1 MDSPKHFLI
10 VGLNIH
16 EVTHTMMSDRTTM
29 RSRPAGHINSSARKQ
44 RSLILAVSAI
54 FAVFAT
60 FGAVFLTQN
69 TAPRKI
75 PNSSKDLR
83 SKSSQK
89 QALTNIKTSL
99 STYGVVSS
107 QIVNQNKLPGTTAWK
122 ITSSPA
128 TGYIQGFANKTYAK
142 AGDSVTLYISSTT
155 STFRVYA
162 YRMGYYQGKG
172 GRLIWTS
179 PTETGS
185 VQPTCPLTPATN
197 MVSCDNWT
205 PSVTLKITKAFFQG
219 DYLFKLVGSGGQQ
232 SYIPLTVWNPSS
244 KATYLIK
251 NDVFTWQAWNPY
263 GGYDFYAGQGTCPP
277 NHYPLCSRA
286 RVVSFDRPYA
296 YGAGAADFMANEYPL
311 VRFMEKHGLNV
322 AYANDQTVI
331 EHPSILTNHVAI
343 LSLGHDECWS
353 YRERVAAK
361 QAKNQGVNFIFF
373 GASAMLRHVRLQPS
387 PLGANRQEV
396 DYRNSSKDPLNGKG
410 NPLEVTG
417 NTWMSPPASWP
428 ETGFV
433 GESYA
438 GYLLNG
444 ATPTPFVVAN
454 ASAWIFK
461 GTGLKNGSSI
471 PGVLLSDFDHFYLPN
486 PHPSNLEILGH
497 SPIPVNRVIT
507 DLGTQNGYAYS
518 DMTYYTSSTSNA
530 GVFDSGTNNWIN
542 SLNSCSSATAN
553 CPAPMTRKITG
564 NLFWLFGQGP
574 TGKLIPSVAN
584 FTNFYPN

>member
-1 MDSPKHFLI
+1 
-10 VGLNIH
+10 
-16 EVTHTMMSDRTTM
+16 MSDRTTM
-29 RSRPAGHINSSARKQ
+29 RSRPAGHTNSSARKQ

-232 SYIPLTVWNPSS
+232 S
-244 KATYLIK
+244 
-251 NDVFTWQAWNPY
+251 
-263 GGYDFYAGQGTCPP
+263 
-277 NHYPLCSRA
+277 
-286 RVVSFDRPYA
+286 
-296 YGAGAADFMANEYPL
+296 
-311 VRFMEKHGLNV
+311 
-322 AYANDQTVI
+322 
-331 EHPSILTNHVAI
+331 
-343 LSLGHDECWS
+343 
-353 YRERVAAK
+353 
-361 QAKNQGVNFIFF
+361 
-373 GASAMLRHVRLQPS
+373 
-387 PLGANRQEV
+387 
-396 DYRNSSKDPLNGKG
+396 
-410 NPLEVTG
+410 
-417 NTWMSPPASWP
+417 
-428 ETGFV
+428 
-433 GESYA
+433 
-438 GYLLNG
+438 
-444 ATPTPFVVAN
+444 
-454 ASAWIFK
+454 
-461 GTGLKNGSSI
+461 
-471 PGVLLSDFDHFYLPN
+471 
-486 PHPSNLEILGH
+486 
-497 SPIPVNRVIT
+497 
-507 DLGTQNGYAYS
+507 
-518 DMTYYTSSTSNA
+518 
-530 GVFDSGTNNWIN
+530 
-542 SLNSCSSATAN
+542 
-553 CPAPMTRKITG
+553 
-564 NLFWLFGQGP
+564 
-574 TGKLIPSVAN
+574 
-584 FTNFYPN
+584 